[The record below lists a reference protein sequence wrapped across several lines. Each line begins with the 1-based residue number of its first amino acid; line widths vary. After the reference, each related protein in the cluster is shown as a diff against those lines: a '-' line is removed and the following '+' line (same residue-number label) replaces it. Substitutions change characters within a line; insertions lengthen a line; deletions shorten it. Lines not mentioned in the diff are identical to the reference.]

1 MKNLIFICSILII
14 LFKTETVLS
23 DNNIFN
29 VNNIEISKET
39 SKNKEKLIS
48 DAFKKAFD
56 ELINRLLLEEDYK
69 RISKTNL
76 EQIRKLISY
85 YQIINEDK
93 NKENNNVKINVFF
106 DKDKMH
112 DFFHGKNI
120 LYSDIINTEVILFPL
135 LKKEDQYFI
144 YTQNYFYENWNEEK
158 SDNLIQYILTT
169 ENIENIQRINL
180 NKDNIYKI
188 EVSDFFKEHETDN
201 IVFANIEVK
210 KDTAEV
216 FLNTRIEGKKI
227 NKNLSIKNKE
237 NLNKKEFYREIIF
250 EINNII
256 RDLIKS
262 QNLIDVRT
270 PSFLNVEIKLNK
282 KSNLV
287 EFSNRLNKIDLIDN
301 FYVQKLNK
309 DYVLVK
315 IKYLGKI
322 NKIINKLKDQN
333 IDLKMIAGQWQLTI
347 I

>member
-85 YQIINEDK
+85 YQIINEDE

-180 NKDNIYKI
+180 YKDNIYKI
-188 EVSDFFKEHETDN
+188 EVSDFFKEHEKDN

-333 IDLKMIAGQWQLTI
+333 INLKMIAGQWQLTI

>member
-85 YQIINEDK
+85 YQIISENE

-112 DFFHGKNI
+112 DFFYGKNI

-188 EVSDFFKEHETDN
+188 EVSDFFKEHEKDN

-270 PSFLNVEIKLNK
+270 PSFLNVENKLNK
-282 KSNLV
+282 KTNLV

-333 IDLKMIAGQWQLTI
+333 INLKMIAGQWQLTI

>member
-85 YQIINEDK
+85 YQIINEDE

-227 NKNLSIKNKE
+227 NKNLSIKNKD
-237 NLNKKEFYREIIF
+237 NLNKKDFYREIIF

-333 IDLKMIAGQWQLTI
+333 INLKMIAGQWQLTI

>member
-85 YQIINEDK
+85 YQIINEDE

-158 SDNLIQYILTT
+158 SDNLIQYTIIT

-188 EVSDFFKEHETDN
+188 EVSDFFKEHEKDN

-333 IDLKMIAGQWQLTI
+333 INLKMIAGQWQLTI

>member
-1 MKNLIFICSILII
+1 
-14 LFKTETVLS
+14 
-23 DNNIFN
+23 
-29 VNNIEISKET
+29 
-39 SKNKEKLIS
+39 
-48 DAFKKAFD
+48 
-56 ELINRLLLEEDYK
+56 
-69 RISKTNL
+69 
-76 EQIRKLISY
+76 
-85 YQIINEDK
+85 
-93 NKENNNVKINVFF
+93 
-106 DKDKMH
+106 MH
-112 DFFHGKNI
+112 DFFYSRNI

-158 SDNLIQYILTT
+158 SDNFIQYVLTT

-210 KDTAEV
+210 KNTAEV

-227 NKNLSIKNKE
+227 NKNLSIKKKE

-333 IDLKMIAGQWQLTI
+333 INLKMIAGQWQLTI

>member
-85 YQIINEDK
+85 YQIINEDE

-188 EVSDFFKEHETDN
+188 EVSDFFKEHEKDN

-227 NKNLSIKNKE
+227 NKNLSIKNNE

-333 IDLKMIAGQWQLTI
+333 INLKMIAGQWQLTI

>member
-85 YQIINEDK
+85 YQIISEDE

-112 DFFHGKNI
+112 DFFYGKNI

-227 NKNLSIKNKE
+227 NKNLSIKNKD
-237 NLNKKEFYREIIF
+237 NLNKKDFYREIIF

-333 IDLKMIAGQWQLTI
+333 INLKMIAGQWQLTI

>member
-29 VNNIEISKET
+29 VNNIEINKET

-85 YQIINEDK
+85 YQIISENE

-112 DFFHGKNI
+112 DFFYGRNI

-158 SDNLIQYILTT
+158 SDNFIQYVLTT

-227 NKNLSIKNKE
+227 NKN
-237 NLNKKEFYREIIF
+237 
-250 EINNII
+250 
-256 RDLIKS
+256 
-262 QNLIDVRT
+262 
-270 PSFLNVEIKLNK
+270 
-282 KSNLV
+282 
-287 EFSNRLNKIDLIDN
+287 
-301 FYVQKLNK
+301 
-309 DYVLVK
+309 
-315 IKYLGKI
+315 
-322 NKIINKLKDQN
+322 
-333 IDLKMIAGQWQLTI
+333 
-347 I
+347 

>member
-85 YQIINEDK
+85 YQIISEDE
-93 NKENNNVKINVFF
+93 NKENNNLKINVSF

-112 DFFHGKNI
+112 DFFYGKNI

-169 ENIENIQRINL
+169 ENIENIQKINS

-201 IVFANIEVK
+201 VVFANIEVK

>member
-85 YQIINEDK
+85 YQIISEDE
-93 NKENNNVKINVFF
+93 NKENNNLKINVFF

-112 DFFHGKNI
+112 DFFYGKNI

-333 IDLKMIAGQWQLTI
+333 INLKMIAGQWQLTI

>member
-85 YQIINEDK
+85 YQIINEDE

-106 DKDKMH
+106 DKNKMH

-169 ENIENIQRINL
+169 ENIENIQKINS

-301 FYVQKLNK
+301 FYVQKLSK

-333 IDLKMIAGQWQLTI
+333 INLKMIAGQWQLTI

>member
-56 ELINRLLLEEDYK
+56 ELINRLLLEDDYK

-85 YQIINEDK
+85 YQIISEDE
-93 NKENNNVKINVFF
+93 NKENNNAKINVFF

-333 IDLKMIAGQWQLTI
+333 INLKMIAGQWQLTI